1 MITRLQRGYAF
12 AVFLLRES
20 IRSISADRFFEWKA
34 LVVMTAWQV
43 FTIFG
48 ALYILSVARGERL
61 EVLESKRSFLMF
73 SVGCATALYFANEYA
88 EKRLLPRFKEQFDRL
103 DRRDKRRGTIAV
115 LLLVLLCYLAMT
127 AAAYAVRRVLGTHAS
142 VQ

>member
-1 MITRLQRGYAF
+1 VVTTLQRGYAF
-12 AVFLLRES
+12 AVFLLREF

-34 LVVMTAWQV
+34 QVVMSASQS
-43 FTIFG
+43 FFILG
-48 ALYILSVARGERL
+48 AIYTSSVARGGRL

-73 SVGCATALYFANEYA
+73 GIGCATLLYIANGYA
-88 EKRLLPRFKEQFDRL
+88 EERLLPRFKEQFDRL
-103 DRRDKRRGTIAV
+103 DRREKRRGIIAV

-127 AAAYAVRRVLGTHAS
+127 AAAYAARRVLSTHAS